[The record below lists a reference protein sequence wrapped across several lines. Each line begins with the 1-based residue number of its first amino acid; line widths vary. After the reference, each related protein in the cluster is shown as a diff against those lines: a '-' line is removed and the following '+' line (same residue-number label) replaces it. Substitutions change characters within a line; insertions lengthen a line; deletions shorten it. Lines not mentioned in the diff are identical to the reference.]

1 MRTKLF
7 LLPIIIILFFTTAI
21 YSQTHF
27 SGFWKGQIHI
37 ANKNI
42 SFQINIFQEGNY
54 KGKLSIPEQNA
65 FDLQMTKLKIDSNKI
80 SFDIL
85 PNPQTASF
93 SGYLSP
99 KDSIQG
105 TFSQLGMKGTFF
117 LKLAKHDINEAA
129 LDSLEN
135 NLISKEVLFYNGEI
149 KLAGTLT
156 LPDTIGKFP
165 AVVLLTGSGQQNRDE
180 NIFGFK
186 IFKIIAAHLAEN
198 GYAVLRFDD
207 RGIGGSTTGE
217 TAATTAEYAED
228 GLSAI
233 QFLKTQK
240 NIIKD
245 KIGLLGH
252 SEGGLASIIAGS
264 ASEDVAFIILMAGPS
279 VPGGDLVLYQLK
291 TILKAQNISEKI
303 IAKKLH
309 LEKKLI
315 AAIKNGEDLQKYK
328 TDLYNAALDD
338 IKLLPAE
345 KRDEIKNDSAY
356 AEKQT
361 SAQLQTLKNPWLK
374 FFITFNPASA
384 IEDLNCP
391 VLILFGGK
399 DMQVPIEL
407 NKKPF
412 ERAFKNGGNNDY
424 KIIVFPNANHL
435 FQKAGSGM
443 PDEYKTLDKKFVSG
457 FVPAIVKWL
466 NLKIKETK

>member
-1 MRTKLF
+1 MKNKLF
-7 LLPIIIILFFTTAI
+7 FSPIIIILFFTTAI
-21 YSQTHF
+21 YSQSHF
-27 SGFWKGQIHI
+27 TGFWKGQINI

-42 SFQINIFQEGNY
+42 SFQIKISY
-54 KGKLSIPEQNA
+54 KGKYQGKLSIPEQNA
-65 FDLQMTKLKIDSNKI
+65 FDLQMAKLKIDSNKI

-85 PNPQTASF
+85 SSPQTASF
-93 SGYLSP
+93 SSDLVS

-117 LKLAKHDINEAA
+117 LKRAKPDVNETA

-135 NLISKEVLFYNGEI
+135 NFISKEVVFYNGKI
-149 KLAGTLT
+149 KFAGTLT

-186 IFKIIAAHLAEN
+186 IFKIIAAHLTED

-217 TAATTAEYAED
+217 TTATTAEYADD

-252 SEGGLASIIAGS
+252 SEGGLASVIAGS

-279 VPGGDLVLYQLK
+279 VSGGDLILYQLK

-303 IAKKLH
+303 IAKKLR
-309 LEKKLI
+309 LEKELI
-315 AAIKNGEDLQKYK
+315 AAIKRGEDLQKYK
-328 TDLYNAALDD
+328 TDLYKSALDD
-338 IKLLPAE
+338 IKLLPPE
-345 KRDEIKNDSAY
+345 KRNKIKNDSAY
-356 AEKQT
+356 AENQAT
-361 SAQLQTLKNPWLK
+361 AQLQALNNPWLK
-374 FFITFNPASA
+374 FFITFNPTSA
-384 IEDLNCP
+384 IEELNCP

-412 ERAFKNGGNNDY
+412 ELAFKNGGDNDY

-457 FVPAIVKWL
+457 FIPAIVKWL
-466 NLKIKETK
+466 NLNVKGRK